1 MFIEW
6 RRQINIFYIII
17 FILLYQTVQSEGN
30 ERLLKKCDNWLSD
43 ILSLSSLHHKT
54 CTLRKHSSCKK
65 VGGNSWAPLWNLKWQ
80 MGHPMVSYNK
90 FAIWARACY
99 FQFRCTNLLTLES
112 LIFIA
117 NAGLQRT
124 PKLLYWHFY
133 RVRTV
138 MSLAQGPLCR
148 KWGLK

>member
-1 MFIEW
+1 MFIVW

-17 FILLYQTVQSEGN
+17 FIFLYQTLKSEGN
-30 ERLLKKCDNWLSD
+30 ERLLKNVTTVTD
-43 ILSLSSLHHKT
+43 ILSLSSLHQKK

-99 FQFRCTNLLTLES
+99 FHFRCTNLLTLES

-138 MSLAQGPLCR
+138 LSLAQGPLCR